1 MKKFFLNL
9 KAFLKRNNSN
19 TQEKIA
25 KILLRNAIKIA
36 SAESCTGGLISS
48 RLTDVAGSSAYVHA
62 NFVTYSNKAK
72 QKILNVS
79 AETLSKY
86 GAVSAQCAAEMA
98 QGLFKLTN
106 ADIVICTTGVAG
118 PSESEEKSAGLMFA
132 ACGYNNN
139 ITVKEYK
146 LDRHYN
152 RKNMKFM
159 FSEKALE
166 LVLAI
171 LGE

>member
-1 MKKFFLNL
+1 MKKFFFNF

-62 NFVTYSNKAK
+62 NFVTYSNEAK

-98 QGLFKLTN
+98 QGLLQLTKS
-106 ADIVICTTGVAG
+106 DIVICTTGVAG
-118 PSESEEKSAGLMFA
+118 PTGSEAKPVGLMYA
-132 ACGYNNN
+132 ACGYNGK
-139 ITVKEYK
+139 IKVKKFELNQNYT
-146 LDRHYN
+146 

-159 FSEKALE
+159 FSEEALKF
-166 LVLAI
+166 VLET
-171 LGE
+171 LKT

>member
-1 MKKFFLNL
+1 MKTKKEL
-9 KAFLKRNNSN
+9 KNQKAITL
-19 TQEKIA
+19 IA
-25 KILLRNAIKIA
+25 LVITIVVLLILAGVTIA
-36 SAESCTGGLISS
+36 SLTGDNGI
-48 RLTDVAGSSAYVHA
+48 LTRT
-62 NFVTYSNKAK
+62 NEAK